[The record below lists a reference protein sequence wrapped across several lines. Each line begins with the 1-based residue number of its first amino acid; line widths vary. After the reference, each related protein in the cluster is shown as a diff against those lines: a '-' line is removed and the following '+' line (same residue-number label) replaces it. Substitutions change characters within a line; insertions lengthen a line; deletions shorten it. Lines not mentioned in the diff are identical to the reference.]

1 MGTKMVRL
9 DDDTYEY
16 IEAQKRPDESFSE
29 AIQRLVEPPSLLEL
43 AGILSDEGANEMREA
58 VEESREADIE
68 RRRRMFEDGG
78 EE

>member
-16 IEAQKRPDESFSE
+16 IEAQKRSGESFSE
-29 AIQRLVEPPSLLEL
+29 AIQRLVEPPSLLKL
-43 AGILSDEGANEMREA
+43 AGILSDEEANEMREA

-78 EE
+78 DE